1 MYLADCPTYG
11 PQLVIVKQTML
22 EGASL
27 EDRRLAIQEAHLLA
41 KLKHP
46 SIIRM
51 YEFWEEQESIYIV
64 MERAELG
71 TCACLVLSSLQ
82 ILSKATC
89 P

>member
-1 MYLADCPTYG
+1 MFLADHPKYA
-11 PQLVIVKQTML
+11 PQLVVVKQTLL

-51 YEFWEEQESIYIV
+51 YEFWEEQESMFIV

-71 TCACLVLSSLQ
+71 IQ
-82 ILSKATC
+82 R
-89 P
+89 